1 MGDSDRIFLECN
13 ISIDYLN
20 SEIKNTRL
28 RKNVRL
34 IFDRDEWGTIILKI
48 ISKSRVTSFKLEDNI
63 VRLYTT
69 FLPDGKSSIELRL
82 PRVILFI
89 SESEKDKLDE
99 FFKILKQIKDHPE
112 EANELELWKEEG
124 NTE

>member
-63 VRLYTT
+63 VRLYNT
-69 FLPDGKSSIELRL
+69 FLADGKSSIELRL